1 VLKEQLEQRQAQLR
15 EEYQNGRK
23 MMADLQHQELNLKET
38 LLRISGAIQVIWEE
52 LQKNTDSNEIGE
64 NESVN

>member
-1 VLKEQLEQRQAQLR
+1 MLKEQLEQRQAQLR